1 MRYFAVLF
9 FLLFSVTVF
18 AQEKTIHGIVY
29 SELSY
34 QAEPK
39 ANVLNLN
46 SLKVTQ
52 TKNDGSFSILA
63 KVNDTLHIS
72 AEGFRSLKIKVTNDW
87 FKDGSKNIYIKD
99 LSTVLDEVV
108 INTLKLT
115 GILSVDTRLIAL
127 AEYPYYRD
135 FDPTGFVASYNSGFN
150 PINGIY
156 NSVKR
161 NSREAKK
168 INQIREEMEL
178 IEVMKTKYDREM
190 VSALMNIPKEDI
202 VKLLQRCN
210 HTERFIY
217 TANDYQIFN
226 AVNECYATYKLL
238 NQ

>member
-46 SLKVTQ
+46 Q

-87 FKDGSKNIYIKD
+87 FKDGFKNIYIKD

-127 AEYPYYRD
+127 AEY
-135 FDPTGFVASYNSGFN
+135 
-150 PINGIY
+150 
-156 NSVKR
+156 
-161 NSREAKK
+161 
-168 INQIREEMEL
+168 
-178 IEVMKTKYDREM
+178 
-190 VSALMNIPKEDI
+190 
-202 VKLLQRCN
+202 
-210 HTERFIY
+210 
-217 TANDYQIFN
+217 
-226 AVNECYATYKLL
+226 
-238 NQ
+238 